1 MLFFFSSRRRHT
13 RCALV
18 TGVQTCALPISPDT
32 AVLLQ
37 LAGRLCDLAL
47 APRDPVS
54 QLCSTSIIRDEN
66 IAGLSLDLK
75 ETDRYALL
83 RDGLGANDSDSWVS
97 RGAQIASM
105 AKKRSQAAQQ
115 EEASLNN
122 ELMAATRRVDDV
134 RAGLADESVLA
145 EAVERL
151 RVFTKSEAVADQLV
165 GPVRQQI
172 ARIGAE
178 IQAFQELASIWMTA
192 EDARERLP
200 DLGKARDAASA
211 ERRRGTACGSSV
223 ELGGG
228 RP

>member
-37 LAGRLCDLAL
+37 LAGRLCDLDL

-54 QLCSTSIIRDEN
+54 QLCSTSIIRDEH

-122 ELMAATRRVDDV
+122 ELMAAN
-134 RAGLADESVLA
+134 
-145 EAVERL
+145 
-151 RVFTKSEAVADQLV
+151 K
-165 GPVRQQI
+165 
-172 ARIGAE
+172 IG
-178 IQAFQELASIWMTA
+178 
-192 EDARERLP
+192 RE
-200 DLGKARDAASA
+200 K
-211 ERRRGTACGSSV
+211 RGQYV
-223 ELGGG
+223 
-228 RP
+228 